1 MATYPTGQLVAR
13 HLCVGSS
20 VHYEVF
26 YNGGTKAYD
35 LWRINPRY
43 EFVQD
48 FENEQ
53 DAVKAMKVRGA

>member
-1 MATYPTGQLVAR
+1 
-13 HLCVGSS
+13 
-20 VHYEVF
+20 VF

-48 FENEQ
+48 FEHEQ
-53 DAVKAMKVRGA
+53 DAVRAMRTRSA